1 MLRQFNRFLA
11 LAVVIALALYI
22 TLTNPEAATIKLGPS
37 ISISAYAGVIYLG
50 VFFFGVL
57 AASIVALFFGLK
69 GWFRER
75 KLRAAERSRQAFF
88 DLFKKARNFMAN
100 HEWNAARAL
109 WETVLSRDPDN
120 VIARVELSTC
130 VENLGDAKEALRVLD
145 ETRASSHASAEVLM
159 RAAELNRKLGNNT
172 AARDN
177 LSILVAESPSRL
189 ALETARDIAEDLGQI
204 DDALGY
210 QRELEKVGYASD
222 EIAQAKVRLLFAHLV
237 QSAEHEAALK
247 DALVIFVKKHPHY
260 LPALERLA
268 DIQLNQGHVDECA
281 ELLVKAAKASP
292 NDSSKWSRV
301 INLWLSVAP
310 GDFQRRADR
319 ALAAARSAT
328 QGAHG
333 SARID
338 AELVLAKTL
347 LAVNRPE
354 EAQASLEGLDKL
366 AGREGTTI
374 SALQEQSR
382 LHLLGLSLSR
392 LGQAKET
399 GPLWEKLVEPAL
411 PATNT
416 GKRPVLSD
424 RGEPSPT
431 FSTP

>member
-22 TLTNPEAATIKLGPS
+22 TLTNPEAATIKLGPN

-50 VFFFGVL
+50 VFFVGVL
-57 AASIVALFFGLK
+57 AASVVALFFGLK

-100 HEWNAARAL
+100 HEWNAARTV
-109 WETVLSRDPDN
+109 WETVLSRDADN

-130 VENLGDAKEALRVLD
+130 MEHLGDLKEALRVLD
-145 ETRASSHASAEVLM
+145 ETRASSHSSVEVLM
-159 RAAELNRKLGNNT
+159 RAMELNCKLGNKT
-172 AARDN
+172 AAQDN
-177 LSILVAESPSRL
+177 LSILVAESPSRR
-189 ALETARDIAEDLGQI
+189 ALETARDIAEDMGRI
-204 DDALGY
+204 DNALEY
-210 QRELEKVGYASD
+210 QKELEKVGYASD
-222 EIAQAKVRLLFAHLV
+222 EISLARTRLLFAHLI

-247 DALVIFVKKHPHY
+247 EALVVFVKKHPTY
-260 LPALERLA
+260 VPALEKLA
-268 DIQLNQGHVDECA
+268 DIQLNQGHVEECA
-281 ELLVKAAKASP
+281 ELLVKAAKASSH
-292 NDSSKWSRV
+292 DSSKWSRV

-310 GDFQRRADR
+310 GDFQRRAER
-319 ALAAARSAT
+319 ALAAARSST
-328 QGAHG
+328 QGTHG
-333 SARID
+333 ASRINT
-338 AELVLAKTL
+338 ELVLAKTL

-354 EAQASLEGLDKL
+354 EAQATLESLEKL
-366 AGREGTTI
+366 ATREGTTI
-374 SALQEQSR
+374 SPIQEQNR
-382 LHLLGLSLSR
+382 LHLLGLSFSR